1 VIESLTGDANISV
14 TDALLIRLS
23 GTPAS
28 GQDLQSGSSGF
39 SMIVPVK
46 LQFGN
51 GVFNFYATN
60 ERTLLQ
66 VDPNG
71 TVTVNLVNTCGQ
83 TASQASLNL
92 SGYTLPSP

>member
-1 VIESLTGDANISV
+1 M
-14 TDALLIRLS
+14 TDTLLIRLI

-28 GQDLQSGSSGF
+28 GQDNLSSSSGF
-39 SMIVPVK
+39 SMIVPTK

-66 VDPNG
+66 VDPTG

>member
-1 VIESLTGDANISV
+1 VIESLTGDGNISV
-14 TDALLIRLS
+14 TDDLLIRLI

-28 GQDLQSGSSGF
+28 GQDPQSGSSGF

-51 GVFNFYATN
+51 GVFNFYGTN
-60 ERTLLQ
+60 EKTLLQ

-71 TVTVNLVNTCGQ
+71 TVEVDLINKCGQ